1 MRSSQ
6 RAAFLAVLS
15 THQSSP
21 FARSRR
27 TAMRRE
33 GPTDEKE
40 ALMATITRGENGL
53 LVDGEPFDPTC
64 MREFK

>member
-1 MRSSQ
+1 MIYLFFALWTATAA
-6 RAAFLAVLS
+6 AAF
-15 THQSSP
+15 

-64 MREFK
+64 CEN